1 MPQARGKILIDGQD
15 ISRIN
20 LQSSRA
26 AMSVIPQDPFLFS
39 GELRKNLDPFST
51 SNDYELWQV
60 LERVQVCNHF
70 IDVRLYIILLYGED
84 TSRVVIG
91 SWAAWISRDAHRH

>member
-1 MPQARGKILIDGQD
+1 MGQTGSGKSSLLAALFRLPESQGKILIDGKD

-39 GELRKNLDPFST
+39 GELRKNLDPFSSLDDT
-51 SNDYELWQV
+51 ALWQA
-60 LERVQVCNHF
+60 LERVEV
-70 IDVRLYIILLYGED
+70 
-84 TSRVVIG
+84 
-91 SWAAWISRDAHRH
+91 SWQKKREFSL